1 MGAASI
7 MSVLSKTHASGSLE
21 YWGDCQIGAL
31 PDFPRLKTNV
41 QTRSS
46 PLETLRE
53 IFADDPVIRINTD
66 AKGRIRMVE
75 SDVPEDLLEVRIKKV
90 SFAPESEPPWE
101 FKNAVTGRRVG
112 LYSPA
117 DALRHILS
125 TPEVV
130 NFRKAHSIGPF
141 DFEQAGGDAVET
153 SALSPHISGELTDV
167 KLSEALDSVL
177 AAFPGIWIYENCPST
192 KNARDVYFRF
202 YQNASAWDALQTGKG
217 Y

>member
-21 YWGDCQIGAL
+21 YWGDCHIGVL

-41 QTRSS
+41 QAQGS

-53 IFADDPVIRINTD
+53 IFADDPVMRINTD

-75 SDVPEDLLEVRIKKV
+75 SDVPEDLLEVRIKRV
-90 SFAPESEPPWE
+90 SFAPESEFPWE
-101 FKNAVTGRRVG
+101 VENAVTGRSVG

-141 DFEQAGGDAVET
+141 DFEQTGGPDLEI
-153 SALSPHISGELTDV
+153 SAPSPHISGELTDV

-177 AAFPGIWIYENCPST
+177 TVFPGIWIYENCPST
-192 KNARDVYFRF
+192 KSARDVYFQF
-202 YQNASAWDALQTGKG
+202 YQNASPWDALQTGKRH
-217 Y
+217 